1 MRIRRT
7 AFLRVCFHPLVAFFH
22 DGEIGEGEL
31 ELHELDVARGV
42 DVSLGVGHGGLFES
56 AHDVDEHIDVAQ
68 AAHVE
73 LVRATFDEARKKN
86 ELDGRRR
93 RLPRLMELR

>member
-7 AFLRVCFHPLVAFFH
+7 AFLRVCFHPLVTFFH
-22 DGEIGEGEL
+22 DGEVGEGEL
-31 ELHELDVARGV
+31 ELHDLEVARGV
-42 DVSLGVGHGGLFES
+42 DADFGVGDGRLFES

-73 LVRATFDEARKKN
+73 LVRATFDEARKEN

-93 RLPRLMELR
+93 RLPRLMEPR